1 MPISDGKYVVPA
13 WQDGGA
19 PAITAQELTDIGQS
33 IVQNQNNI
41 ATLGENKLDKAGGA
55 ISGSLSI
62 QQNLTTTGQTTSGG
76 LNVTGASTL
85 NGAVNLGMDPS
96 TNMQA
101 VTKQYA
107 DAIRNLITKDM
118 AYFQITFKS
127 GNTLIK
133 NTEMYTAQSGVID
146 VNNNNFTTNEYG
158 QLFVLCP
165 PNQQVTFNILN
176 RNAARYIDV
185 SGSIV
190 LPPSAAN
197 TFQSVYASANIN
209 NYVEYTTA
217 GTQNIAISGSVSR
230 IDVCCVGGG
239 GAGRIGHDGEGAG
252 STGGGGG
259 GGGGVTIKESAA
271 FTPNT
276 SIQITVGAGGIADGS
291 STSKSGGSTSF
302 GSITASGGEGTSGQS
317 GGSGGTG
324 TISGGSGGLAGYSSQ
339 NGNNAPATSA
349 YRYSSFSGTTPCSG
363 GGGGGAGQSNRTPL
377 TGGSGANN
385 GGKGGDSTL
394 STATTGTSATSYG
407 GGGGGGSVFQTLE
420 TRGGNG
426 YDGYIGVRIYH

>member
-55 ISGSLSI
+55 INGSLSI

-209 NYVEYTTA
+209 NYAEYTAA
-217 GTQNIAISGSVSR
+217 GTQNVIISGSVSR

-239 GAGRIGHDGEGAG
+239 GGGAHG
-252 STGGGGG
+252 YDSGDSANGGGGG
-259 GGGGVTIKESAA
+259 GGGYINTQTSVN
-271 FTPNT
+271 FQPNT
-276 SIQITVGAGGIADGS
+276 IYQAVVG
-291 STSKSGGSTSF
+291 SGGSASQNGGNTSF
-302 GSITASGGEGTSGQS
+302 LGVTANGGRGAGEYGYS
-317 GGSGGTG
+317 GGSGNGDGGDGGHRGEGTG
-324 TISGGSGGLAGYSSQ
+324 SPGK
-339 NGNNAPATSA
+339 APTGV
-349 YRYSSFSGTTPCSG
+349 RYSSFTETVQCSG
-363 GGGGGAGQSNRTPL
+363 GGGGGADDPGASVGTAY
-377 TGGSGANN
+377 GGAGSVN
-385 GGKGGDSTL
+385 GGAGGNSVYNGGPTPGNK
-394 STATTGTSATSYG
+394 AIGYG
-407 GGGGGGSVFQTLE
+407 GGGGGGAFAVVNY
-420 TRGGNG
+420 RGYTSGGGSG
-426 YDGYIGVRIYH
+426 YNGYIGVRIYH

>member
-1 MPISDGKYVVPA
+1 MPISGDKYVVPA
-13 WQDGGA
+13 WQDGA
-19 PAITAQELTDIGQS
+19 PPAITAQELTDIGQS

-41 ATLGENKLDKAGGA
+41 TNLETNKLNKTGGV
-55 ISGSLSI
+55 INGSLTV
-62 QQNLTTTGQTTSGG
+62 QQNLNTNGKTTAGS
-76 LNVTGASTL
+76 LNITGASTL

-118 AYFQITFKS
+118 AYFRITFKS

-133 NTEMYTAQSGVID
+133 NTEMHTAQSGVID

-176 RNAARYIDV
+176 RNATRYIDV

-197 TFQSVYASANIN
+197 TFQSVYASANIK
-209 NYVEYTTA
+209 NYVEYKTA
-217 GTQNIAISGSVSR
+217 GTQNVIISGSVSR

-239 GAGRIGHDGEGAG
+239 GAGARGNDGEGSG
-252 STGGGGG
+252 SYGGGGG
-259 GGGGVTIKESAA
+259 GGGGVNIAESAA

-276 SIQITVGAGGIADGS
+276 SIQITVGAGGVADI
-291 STSKSGGSTSF
+291 TNPTKNGGSTSF
-302 GSITASGGEGTSGQS
+302 GSITATGGRGGDYTDSGS
-317 GGSGGTG
+317 GGSG
-324 TISGGSGGLAGYSSQ
+324 TIDGGDGGDGGLDGQ
-339 NGNNAPATSA
+339 NGDNAPATSA

-363 GGGGGAGQSNRTPL
+363 GGGGGAGDSNRTPV

-385 GGKGGDSTL
+385 GGKGGNSTL
-394 STATTGTSATSYG
+394 STATAGTSATSYG
-407 GGGGGGSVFQTLE
+407 GGGGGGSVFGTTERL
-420 TRGGNG
+420 GGNG
-426 YDGYIGVRIYH
+426 YNGYIGVRIYH

>member
-13 WQDGGA
+13 WQDGGP

-41 ATLGENKLDKAGGA
+41 TTLGENKLDKAGGT

-62 QQNLTTTGQTTSGG
+62 QQNLTTTGQTTSGS
-76 LNVTGASTL
+76 LNVTGVSTL

-127 GNTLIK
+127 GDTLIK
-133 NTEMYTAQSGVID
+133 NTEMYTAQAGVID

-176 RNAARYIDV
+176 RNAGRYIDV

-209 NYVEYTTA
+209 NYVEYTAA
-217 GTQNIAISGSVSR
+217 GTQNVIISGSVSR

-239 GAGRIGHDGEGAG
+239 GAGHMGTDGEGSG
-252 STGGGGG
+252 SYGGGGG
-259 GGGGVTIKESAA
+259 GGGGVNIAESAA

-276 SIQITVGAGGIADGS
+276 SIQITVGAGGVADRIS
-291 STSKSGGSTSF
+291 PAKNGGSTSF
-302 GSITASGGEGTSGQS
+302 GSITATGGYGGDNTNGGS
-317 GGSGGTG
+317 GGSG
-324 TISGGSGGLAGYSSQ
+324 TINGGRGGDAGYGAE
-339 NGNNAPATSA
+339 NGDNAPATSA

-385 GGKGGDSTL
+385 GGKGGNSTL
-394 STATTGTSATSYG
+394 STATAGTSATSYG
-407 GGGGGGSVFQTLE
+407 GGGGGGSVFKTLE
-420 TRGGNG
+420 TIGGNG